1 MSPEAREPFPP
12 RRLHAREARRRR
24 MLLIAIATL
33 ILVSLL
39 PVVGRHLVDAIHRPL
54 LGIDHIGALCLVAL
68 HLLLTPVHAALH
80 WLVAGG
86 ALLALASRV
95 HLAWRAHRTLRPL
108 DAAPPLVDDVFS
120 RAARIAGL
128 DPRRLRIVE
137 GLPAPAFTAGW
148 FRPTVYVA
156 RSLAVGAGRL
166 EPEELAA
173 VLAHERAHV
182 VRLDPL
188 RLSLMRALADML
200 FWLPALRALFHDMAD
215 EAEIRADDA
224 ATARVEPLVLA
235 SAILALASWRS
246 ASRWNTDGS
255 IEGYGVGFL
264 RPSLVARR
272 VQRLSG
278 EDVTPVSRV
287 TRRSVAAAGLALA
300 FVWTAGVVDVH
311 ALPGVAG
318 AHEAHMVHCEH
329 PEESAMT
336 HLFCRSGARGG
347 WFVAGGLDCPHL
359 AISGNAADGVPTP

>member
-1 MSPEAREPFPP
+1 MPPEAREPFPP
-12 RRLHAREARRRR
+12 LRVHAREQRHRR
-24 MLLIAIATL
+24 MLLIAIASL
-33 ILVSLL
+33 ILVSLT

-54 LGIDHIGALCLVAL
+54 LGIDHVGALCLVAL
-68 HLLLTPVHAALH
+68 HLLLVPVHAVLH

-86 ALLALASRV
+86 ALLAIASRV

-108 DAAPPLVDDVFS
+108 DAAPPLADDSFS
-120 RAARIAGL
+120 RAARLAGL
-128 DPRRLRIVE
+128 NPRRLRIVE

-148 FRPTVYVA
+148 FHPIVYVA
-156 RSLAVGAGRL
+156 RSLGEGAGRL

-200 FWLPALRALFHDMAD
+200 FWLPALRALFQDMAD

-224 ATARVEPLVLA
+224 ATTRVEPLVLA
-235 SAILALASWRS
+235 SAILTLASWRS
-246 ASRWNTDGS
+246 SSRWNVDGS

-311 ALPGVAG
+311 ALPGAPG
-318 AHEAHMVHCEH
+318 GHAAHEVHCEH
-329 PEESAMT
+329 PGESAMT
-336 HLFCRSGARGG
+336 HLFCRWGARGG
-347 WFVAGGLDCPHL
+347 WFVAGGLDCPHRS
-359 AISGNAADGVPTP
+359 IAAGAAGR

>member
-1 MSPEAREPFPP
+1 
-12 RRLHAREARRRR
+12 

-33 ILVSLL
+33 IVVSLT

-68 HLLLTPVHAALH
+68 HLLLAPVHTALH
-80 WLVAGG
+80 WLVAAG
-86 ALLALASRV
+86 AVLAVTSRV
-95 HLAWRAHRTLRPL
+95 HLASRARRTLRPL
-108 DAAPPLVDDVFS
+108 NAAPPLLDDPFS

-148 FRPTVYVA
+148 FHPTVYVA
-156 RSLAVGAGRL
+156 RSLGEGAARL

-188 RLSLMRALADML
+188 RLSSMRALADML
-200 FWLPALRALFHDMAD
+200 FWLPALRALAHDMAD
-215 EAEIRADDA
+215 EAEIRADDY

-235 SAILALASWRS
+235 SAIVALASWRS
-246 ASRWNTDGS
+246 APRWNADRS
-255 IEGYGVGFL
+255 VEGYGVGFL

-278 EDVTPVSRV
+278 EDVAPVSRV
-287 TRRSVAAAGLALA
+287 TRRSLAAAGLALTI
-300 FVWTAGVVDVH
+300 VWAAGVVDVH
-311 ALPGVAG
+311 VLPGTPGGHG
-318 AHEAHMVHCEH
+318 AHDVHCEH
-329 PEESAMT
+329 PGESALA

-347 WFVAGGLDCPHL
+347 WFVAGGIDCPHL
-359 AISGNAADGVPTP
+359 VTAASGVSR